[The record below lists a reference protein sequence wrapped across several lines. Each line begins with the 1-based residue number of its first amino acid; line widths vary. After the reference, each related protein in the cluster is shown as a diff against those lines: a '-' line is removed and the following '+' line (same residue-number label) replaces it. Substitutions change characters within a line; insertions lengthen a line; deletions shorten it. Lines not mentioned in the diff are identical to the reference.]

1 MAAAGAGA
9 PIRFGISLVPA
20 TERLDRIHE
29 LVRAADEAVLDL
41 VGLQDHGLK
50 ASLLDTCR

>member
-1 MAAAGAGA
+1 MPAAGAGA

-29 LVRAADEAVLDL
+29 LVRAADEAALDL
-41 VGLQDHGLK
+41 AGLQDH
-50 ASLLDTCR
+50 A